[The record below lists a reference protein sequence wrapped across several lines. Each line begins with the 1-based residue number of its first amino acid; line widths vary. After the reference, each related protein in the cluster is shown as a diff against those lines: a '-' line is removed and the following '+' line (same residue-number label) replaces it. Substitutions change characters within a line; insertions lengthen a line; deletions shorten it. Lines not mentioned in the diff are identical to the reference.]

1 MKCPHCQVEF
11 HDEWRN
17 AVWTA
22 GAHGPVSDYL
32 DSSGE
37 KAAIYVQGT
46 LCPGC
51 LKRIIRVRAGRGR
64 SKMEEYVAY
73 PRNATGRTAPAEV
86 PEPLRSDY
94 AEAVAILAL
103 SPQASAALARRI
115 VQQVLTGQG
124 GYEQRTLARQID
136 AFVGDER
143 TPSALSDN
151 LHYLREIGNFAAH
164 PIESEHTGEIM
175 PVGPG
180 EAEWALEVVDGL
192 FDYYFVAPGRDEAQR
207 REFDGRAADA
217 GRRPPSGA

>member
-11 HDEWRN
+11 HGRWVTALWPN
-17 AVWTA
+17 AA
-22 GAHGPVSDYL
+22 SLRSPGERSNVS
-32 DSSGE
+32 
-37 KAAIYVQGT
+37 VQST
-46 LCPGC
+46 LCPRC
-51 LKRIIRVRAGRGR
+51 RKRVIRIRAGRGGG
-64 SKMEEYVAY
+64 KVEEYVAY
-73 PRNATGRTAPAEV
+73 PRNATGRTAPPEV

-124 GYEQRTLARQID
+124 GYEQTTLARQIG
-136 AFVGDER
+136 AFVEDDR

-180 EAEWALEVVDGL
+180 EAEWALEVVDRL
-192 FDYYFVAPGRDEAQR
+192 FDYYFVAPGKDEARR

-217 GRRPPSGA
+217 GRPSPSGA

>member
-1 MKCPHCQVEF
+1 MKCPHCTIEF
-11 HDEWRN
+11 HDQWRN
-17 AVWTA
+17 ALST
-22 GAHGPVSDYL
+22 
-32 DSSGE
+32 DSPGE
-37 KAAIYVQGT
+37 NATVYVQST
-46 LCPGC
+46 LCPRC
-51 LKRIIRVRAGRGR
+51 RKSIIRIRAGRGDGEVEEEV
-64 SKMEEYVAY
+64 EEYVAY
-73 PRNATGRTAPAEV
+73 PRNATGRTAPPEV

-124 GYEQRTLARQID
+124 GYEQTTLARQIG
-136 AFVGDER
+136 AFVEDER
-143 TPSALSDN
+143 TPSALSRN

-192 FDYYFVAPGRDEAQR
+192 FDYYFVAPGRNEARR

-217 GRRPPSGA
+217 GRPSPSGA

>member
-1 MKCPHCQVEF
+1 MKCPHCTIEF
-11 HDEWRN
+11 HDRWVTALWPN
-17 AVWTA
+17 AA
-22 GAHGPVSDYL
+22 SLRSPGERSNVS
-32 DSSGE
+32 
-37 KAAIYVQGT
+37 VQST
-46 LCPGC
+46 LCPQC
-51 LKRIIRVRAGRGR
+51 LKIIIRIRAGRGDGEVEEEVV
-64 SKMEEYVAY
+64 EEYVAY

-115 VQQVLTGQG
+115 VQQVLTGKG
-124 GYEQRTLARQID
+124 GYAEGNLARQIE
-136 AFVGDER
+136 AFAGDER

-164 PIESEHTGEIM
+164 PIKSERTGEIM
-175 PVGPG
+175 PVDPA

-192 FDYYFVAPGRDEAQR
+192 FDYYFVAPGKDEARR

-217 GRRPPSGA
+217 GRPSPSGA

>member
-11 HDEWRN
+11 HDQWRN
-17 AVWTA
+17 ALWTV
-22 GAHGPVSDYL
+22 GSPRPISDRL

-37 KAAIYVQGT
+37 DAAIYVQST
-46 LCPGC
+46 LCPRC
-51 LKRIIRVRAGRGR
+51 NKRTVRITRTVDDDV
-64 SKMEEYVAY
+64 EEYVAY

-94 AEAVAILAL
+94 AEAVAVIDL

-115 VQQVLTGQG
+115 VQQVLAGKG
-124 GYEQRTLARQID
+124 GYEQRTLARQIG
-136 AFVGDER
+136 AFVEDER
-143 TPSALSDN
+143 TPSELSDN

-192 FDYYFVAPGRDEAQR
+192 FDYYFVAPGKDEARR